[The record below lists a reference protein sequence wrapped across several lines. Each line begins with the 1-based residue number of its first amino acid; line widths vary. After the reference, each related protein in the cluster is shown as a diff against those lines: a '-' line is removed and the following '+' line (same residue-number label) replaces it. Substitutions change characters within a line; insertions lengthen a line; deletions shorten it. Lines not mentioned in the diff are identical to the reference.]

1 MLPIILYISA
11 VWFYSSLQIKC
22 LSVQKRAIDRFVVRL
37 ITQFHSI
44 QFHSIPFHYNS
55 RQQSIQIID
64 SFRSHFF
71 YSHFYIL
78 AFNDFSVFVFNGRQN
93 MNCLLGTK
101 AASSV
106 RWYSIPPPHK
116 NEYHI
121 RDARKEIRN
130 DLLLNKNFAAAAA
143 AYKLHIA
150 HTYTQPNGSIIEHHP
165 IAEPNTLFCCD
176 PRVWVK
182 QVSKQAVC
190 FCMNAWILASLCRV
204 SGECVRACVSE
215 WVSDWMS
222 VHVYVHP
229 SVSVSLYVCMYVCV
243 CSEVKCNSTN
253 DNNKTETNTIRHIV
267 CALGILLAMDT

>member
-1 MLPIILYISA
+1 M
-11 VWFYSSLQIKC
+11 
-22 LSVQKRAIDRFVVRL
+22 
-37 ITQFHSI
+37 
-44 QFHSIPFHYNS
+44 
-55 RQQSIQIID
+55 
-64 SFRSHFF
+64 
-71 YSHFYIL
+71 
-78 AFNDFSVFVFNGRQN
+78 AFNDFSVFVFNERQN

-121 RDARKEIRN
+121 RDERKEIRN
-130 DLLLNKNFAAAAA
+130 DLLLNKNFSAAAA

-150 HTYTQPNGSIIEHHP
+150 HTYTPPNGSIIEHHP

-190 FCMNAWILASLCRV
+190 FSMNAWILASLCRV

-222 VHVYVHP
+222 VHVYVHQI
-229 SVSVSLYVCMYVCV
+229 VSVSLYVCMYGCVCV
-243 CSEVKCNSTN
+243 VRWNVIRLMTITKPKRTPFAILCVRSGFCLLWTHNFQTN
-253 DNNKTETNTIRHIV
+253 WRPTDRTVRMYRPNRTNERKE
-267 CALGILLAMDT
+267 GKKERK

>member
-1 MLPIILYISA
+1 MHTPPKRHRHLGRFDKNAISLIHRYSVLNVPIILYISA

-116 NEYHI
+116 NEYH
-121 RDARKEIRN
+121 
-130 DLLLNKNFAAAAA
+130 
-143 AYKLHIA
+143 
-150 HTYTQPNGSIIEHHP
+150 T
-165 IAEPNTLFCCD
+165 
-176 PRVWVK
+176 
-182 QVSKQAVC
+182 
-190 FCMNAWILASLCRV
+190 
-204 SGECVRACVSE
+204 
-215 WVSDWMS
+215 
-222 VHVYVHP
+222 
-229 SVSVSLYVCMYVCV
+229 
-243 CSEVKCNSTN
+243 
-253 DNNKTETNTIRHIV
+253 
-267 CALGILLAMDT
+267 